1 MGRVML
7 PLIAG
12 IEGTQLSE
20 RERRLFSRL
29 QPIGYILFSRNI
41 EDPEETR
48 ELTDSLRRL
57 SAGPY
62 SPIIAIDQEGGR
74 VVRTLGVGLPFPS
87 AAALAAAR
95 DAHLIEQAAL
105 MTARCLFSLGINTDL
120 APVLDL
126 SSARTNALGG
136 RCWGS
141 NTQDVI
147 SYAGLWNRVLS
158 RRGILTCG
166 KHFPGM
172 GGALCDPH
180 FSLPSIATSR
190 TDFLNDGPAS
200 PFSALMPELASIM
213 VAHVLATDIDAS
225 LPASLSPAIV
235 QGFLRDQLGYEGVVL
250 TDDLCMGAVSSMFSP
265 EEAVHMALMA
275 GCDAPLICHH
285 AVEFLEPAAEALRN
299 VPRELLQRAEERI
312 EHFRRF
318 IPDPLPP
325 LPFLVYREFSADLH
339 RFCARL
345 EDLSPVPDSPV
356 QRM

>member
-1 MGRVML
+1 ML

-12 IEGTQLSE
+12 IEGTQLTD
-20 RERRLFSRL
+20 RERTLFSRL

-57 SAGPY
+57 TTGPY

-74 VVRTLGVGLPFPS
+74 VVRTLGIGLPFPP
-87 AAALAAAR
+87 AAALAATR
-95 DAHLIEQAAL
+95 DTHLIEQAAL

-126 SSARTNALGG
+126 SSANTNALGG

-141 NTQDVI
+141 DTQDVI
-147 SYAGLWNRVLS
+147 SYAGLWNRVLT

-172 GGALCDPH
+172 GDARCDPH
-180 FSLPSIATSR
+180 FALPTIATSR
-190 TDFLNDGPAS
+190 AGFLDDGPAT
-200 PFSALMPELASIM
+200 PFVTLMPELASMM
-213 VAHVLATDIDAS
+213 VAHVLATAIDDS
-225 LPASLSPAIV
+225 LPASLSLVVV
-235 QGFLRDQLGYEGVVL
+235 QGFLRDQLGYEGLVL
-250 TDDLCMGAVSSMFSP
+250 TDDLCMGAISSMFPP
-265 EEAVHMALMA
+265 EEAARMALLA

-285 AVEFLEPAAEALRN
+285 AVELLEPAAEALRG
-299 VPRELLQRAEERI
+299 VPEELLRRARERV
-312 EHFRRF
+312 ECFRRF
-318 IPDPLPP
+318 IPEPLPP
-325 LPFLVYREFSADLH
+325 LPFLVYREFAADLRH
-339 RFCARL
+339 FCSRF
-345 EDLSPVPDSPV
+345 ETLSPPPDSPV